1 MAFGTGK
8 NDPAGPRKDSSGRNA
23 SSASRPSSSGYNSA
37 KSGGNLSSNGLGVR
51 TGSTTYG
58 NTAFG
63 PAGGMAQGYAT
74 NSRVGS
80 GMGPS
85 IGSFSNFRNLDGSA
99 MIGGGLQNRAVA
111 ARNPVQALGMLRA
124 LQAAQAPQR
133 PSGGRV
139 GGLLDGEQVAVGPS
153 TVQPAAA
160 SPVARIKALLGGGGM
175 VGYGFNPVGG
185 GAWSPAALQYYGG
198 YRAAAPKAAA
208 ITNKNAMLG
217 GGGMTAYGNWPS
229 GGGSWSP
236 AAQSYYGGYKAPGSI
251 PAMPSPTGEESIR

>member
-1 MAFGTGK
+1 MPKDTTSYGPSSNPSSKSYSGGGSGGTSSSRGGTGT
-8 NDPAGPRKDSSGRNA
+8 G
-23 SSASRPSSSGYNSA
+23 
-37 KSGGNLSSNGLGVR
+37 LS
-51 TGSTTYG
+51 TGKTMFG

-63 PAGGMAQGYAT
+63 PAGGRATGYAT
-74 NSRVGS
+74 NTRPPS

-251 PAMPSPTGEESIR
+251 SAMPSPTGEESIR

>member
-139 GGLLDGEQVAVGPS
+139 GGLLDGEQVAVGPTTIEPAS
-153 TVQPAAA
+153 APVRVGMLRYGLPAYPGAYTPAQLSQMRAQQSSWHMKNPTQRPYNSATSPITIGRAGTVTGGPSFPRASQP
-160 SPVARIKALLGGGGM
+160 SPGPSAWDS
-175 VGYGFNPVGG
+175 FTDSVGG
-185 GAWSPAALQYYGG
+185 WMG
-198 YRAAAPKAAA
+198 
-208 ITNKNAMLG
+208 N
-217 GGGMTAYGNWPS
+217 GMTYRGN
-229 GGGSWSP
+229 
-236 AAQSYYGGYKAPGSI
+236 
-251 PAMPSPTGEESIR
+251 